1 MGEIFVQIDFIVTN
15 NARYCMYIV
24 YILKVVALDTRNLII
39 FVRAN
44 TYTAS
49 VSYRRQ
55 AEKKAYI
62 SVSDRI

>member
-1 MGEIFVQIDFIVTN
+1 MLSPCTPDFSTN
-15 NARYCMYIV
+15 NTDRHDIAQ
-24 YILKVVALDTRNLII
+24 ILLKVALDTRNLII